1 LALFILLEH
10 LNTSECYGRIGNMQK
25 SEREIHTNIV
35 RKYKDNCRKIS
46 NSNRHTGLMFCG
58 LNIAESR

>member
-35 RKYKDNCRKIS
+35 RKYKDNCREIS
-46 NSNRHTGLMFCG
+46 N
-58 LNIAESR
+58 LNTDILV